1 MHDLLKGA
9 CEFPHRTPQ
18 TGEGNLPILGNAHT
32 VDMWSRPSLVQVLR
46 DVLKD
51 LYHMLKHVVRLEPDD
66 VAKLHAQLALEE
78 LDEIMRNFL
87 FPPQKLEKKIVVL
100 P

>member
-1 MHDLLKGA
+1 
-9 CEFPHRTPQ
+9 
-18 TGEGNLPILGNAHT
+18 
-32 VDMWSRPSLVQVLR
+32 MWSRPCLSIQVLS

-51 LYHMLKHVVRLEPDD
+51 LYRLLKHVVRLEPDD
-66 VAKLHAQLALEE
+66 VAKIQAQLALEE

-87 FPPQKLEKKIVVL
+87 FPPQKLEKKIVIL

>member
-1 MHDLLKGA
+1 MLAQQAAGPDS
-9 CEFPHRTPQ
+9 F
-18 TGEGNLPILGNAHT
+18 
-32 VDMWSRPSLVQVLR
+32 SLVQVLR

-51 LYHMLKHVVRLEPDD
+51 LYHLLKHVVRLEPDD

>member
-1 MHDLLKGA
+1 MSFHTEVLRQKAVWLFLEMLTQWTHGHDD
-9 CEFPHRTPQ
+9 
-18 TGEGNLPILGNAHT
+18 
-32 VDMWSRPSLVQVLR
+32 VSLIQVLR

-51 LYHMLKHVVRLEPDD
+51 LYHLLKHIVHLEPDD

-87 FPPQKLEKKIVVL
+87 FPPQKLEKKIMVL

>member
-1 MHDLLKGA
+1 M
-9 CEFPHRTPQ
+9 
-18 TGEGNLPILGNAHT
+18 
-32 VDMWSRPSLVQVLR
+32 LR

-51 LYHMLKHVVRLEPDD
+51 LYHLLKHVVRLESDD

-87 FPPQKLEKKIVVL
+87 FPPQKLEKKVVVL